1 MRVKKLMY
9 HACFS
14 GKDEITGQVLL
25 MLLKNKCLCVKI
37 QWKLTRKWL
46 ISVTDRNRF
55 CNFC

>member
-55 CNFC
+55 